1 MALLHALGSGL
12 RRSDEYIATGPID
25 AFDTGSYRQVISY
38 TAEKPLKTLP
48 QKCHRNVRIRVT

>member
-48 QKCHRNVRIRVT
+48 QKC